1 MPDPFQ
7 YTMALLAAIAVS
19 IIAVAG
25 ARRVLRLRAHRLA
38 NVVEVFGITAGL
50 IVGYRV
56 LQFEWV
62 WPPTNAINRFLTIVL
77 PAAVIVE
84 LISGFA
90 SIPIQSEARRLKD
103 VGLLSFFVLIL
114 RIGFLASIGRI
125 LLHDSVYLGVSPNI
139 SGTWSGWQMFILLTA
154 SAVLL
159 TATWG
164 VLTSLA
170 KRDGPG
176 SVVASLSFSIM
187 TAGISI
193 MLAGYIKGGVA
204 AFPFAASLM
213 GIVAISQFVRPNER
227 SDDGRS
233 MQGTIGLG
241 VTALF
246 SFLWIGYFFGQ
257 LPAIDAVVIFLAPML
272 CWVSE
277 LSLFRRMNS
286 RRKILLR
293 LAVVAI
299 PLMMQLFFAKEK
311 FDQKLAPLLAKATG
325 AFEGRL

>member
-25 ARRVLRLRAHRLA
+25 ARKVLRLRAHRLA
-38 NVVEVFGITAGL
+38 NVVEVFGIIVGL
-50 IVGYRV
+50 IAGYRV

-90 SIPIQSEARRLKD
+90 SIPTPSEARHHKD
-103 VGLLSFFVLIL
+103 AGLLSFFVLIL
-114 RIGFLASIGRI
+114 RIGFFASIGRI
-125 LLHDSVYLGVSPNI
+125 LLHNSVYLGVSPNI
-139 SGTWSGWQMFILLTA
+139 AGTWSGWQIFILLTA

-159 TATWG
+159 MATW
-164 VLTSLA
+164 LLLSNLA
-170 KRDGPG
+170 KRDGPS
-176 SVVASLSFSIM
+176 SVAASLSLSIM

-204 AFPFAASLM
+204 ALPFAASLV
-213 GIVAISQFVRPNER
+213 GVVSISQFLRSDER
-227 SDDGRS
+227 SDDGQS
-233 MQGTIGLG
+233 MQGTIGTG
-241 VTALF
+241 VTTLF
-246 SFLWIGYFFGQ
+246 SLLWIGYFFGQ
-257 LPAIDAVVIFLAPML
+257 LPVIDSVIIFFAPVL

-277 LSLFRRMNS
+277 FSFFRALNC
-286 RRKILLR
+286 RRRFLLR
-293 LAVVAI
+293 LIVVTI
-299 PLMMQLFFAKEK
+299 PLLTQLTFAKLA
-311 FDQKLAPLLAKATG
+311 FDHKLAPLLADASEVLPG
-325 AFEGRL
+325 F

>member
-19 IIAVAG
+19 IIAIAG

-38 NVVEVFGITAGL
+38 NVVEVFGITTGL
-50 IVGYRV
+50 IAGYRV
-56 LQFEWV
+56 LQFELV
-62 WPPTNAINRFLTIVL
+62 WPPANSINRFLTIVL

-90 SIPIQSEARRLKD
+90 CIPTQSEARRLKD
-103 VGLLSFFVLIL
+103 AGLLSIFVLIL
-114 RIGFLASIGRI
+114 RIGFFASIGRI
-125 LLHDSVYLGVSPNI
+125 LLHNSVYLGVSPGI
-139 SGTWSGWQMFILLTA
+139 EGTWSDWQMFILLTA

-159 TATWG
+159 TAMW
-164 VLTSLA
+164 LLLSSLA

-176 SVVASLSFSIM
+176 SVASSLSMSIM

-204 AFPFAASLM
+204 AFPFAASLL
-213 GIVAISQFVRPNER
+213 GVVTISQFVRPNER

-257 LPAIDAVVIFLAPML
+257 LPAIDAVVILLAPML

-277 LSLFRRMNS
+277 LSFFRRMSS
-286 RRKILLR
+286 RRSGLLR
-293 LAVVAI
+293 LVCVAI
-299 PLMMQLFFAKEK
+299 PLLIQLLIAKRT
-311 FDQKLAPLLAKATG
+311 FDQKLAPLLAIQV
-325 AFEGRL
+325 FW

>member
-7 YTMALLAAIAVS
+7 YTMALLDAFAVS
-19 IIAVAG
+19 FFAIAG
-25 ARRVLRLRAHRLA
+25 ARSFPRWRACRTA
-38 NVVEVFGITAGL
+38 NVVEVIAVVAGL
-50 IVGYRV
+50 VAGYRV

-62 WPPTNAINRFLTIVL
+62 WPPSNAINRFLTVIL
-77 PAAVIVE
+77 PTAFIVE
-84 LISGFA
+84 LISGLAPVSTF
-90 SIPIQSEARRLKD
+90 SEARRLKD
-103 VGLLSFFVLIL
+103 AGFLSILAMLLRVGLF
-114 RIGFLASIGRI
+114 ASIGRV
-125 LLHDSVYLGVSPNI
+125 LLHNSVYLSTSPGVERM
-139 SGTWSGWQMFILLTA
+139 WSATQIY
-154 SAVLL
+154 VLL
-159 TATWG
+159 TGGALFLASSWWL
-164 VLTSLA
+164 LTSLA
-170 KRDGPG
+170 KRSGPD
-176 SVVASLSFSIM
+176 SVVASVSLSIM

-213 GIVAISQFVRPNER
+213 GIVAISQFVRPKER

-257 LPAIDAVVIFLAPML
+257 LPAIDAFVIFLAPML

-277 LSLFRRMNS
+277 LSLFRRMNN

-299 PLMMQLFFAKEK
+299 PLMTQLFFAKEK
-311 FDQKLAPLLAKATG
+311 FDQKLAPLLAIQV
-325 AFEGRL
+325 FW

>member
-7 YTMALLAAIAVS
+7 YTMALLAAFAVS
-19 IIAVAG
+19 FFAIAG
-25 ARRVLRLRAHRLA
+25 ARSFPRWRACRTA
-38 NVVEVFGITAGL
+38 NVVEVIAVVAGL
-50 IVGYRV
+50 VAGYRV

-62 WPPTNAINRFLTIVL
+62 WPPSNAINRFLTVIL
-77 PAAVIVE
+77 PTAFIVE
-84 LISGFA
+84 LISGLAPVSTF
-90 SIPIQSEARRLKD
+90 SEARRLKD
-103 VGLLSFFVLIL
+103 AGFLSILAMLLRVGLF
-114 RIGFLASIGRI
+114 ASIGRV
-125 LLHDSVYLGVSPNI
+125 LLHNSVYLSTSPGVERM
-139 SGTWSGWQMFILLTA
+139 WSATQIY
-154 SAVLL
+154 VLL
-159 TATWG
+159 TGGALFLASSWWL
-164 VLTSLA
+164 LTSLA
-170 KRDGPG
+170 KRSGPD
-176 SVVASLSFSIM
+176 SVVASVSLSIM

-213 GIVAISQFVRPNER
+213 GIVAISQFVRPKER

-257 LPAIDAVVIFLAPML
+257 LPAIDAFVIFLAPML

-277 LSLFRRMNS
+277 LSLFRRMNN

-299 PLMMQLFFAKEK
+299 PLMTQLFFAKEK
-311 FDQKLAPLLAKATG
+311 FDQKLAPLLAIQV
-325 AFEGRL
+325 FW